1 MLFWWID
8 RNNSILC
15 HKQVIKGCRLICEGA
30 QKIEL
35 VQCRDGGPALAEESS
50 YVAELW
56 SESQWEPR
64 QFFPSWTKS
73 PEHDHILEIIT
84 FLVHVRTPLLKP
96 ASWEENPQKIVS
108 FNCKT
113 AAIQRLVTGAYGS
126 ISHEFLTCPY
136 FGGIFIAIR
145 YLIMLG
151 FFPRIFH
158 ILGAQLGPCF
168 YSVSSCEVHI
178 ISKISLVHKYKKKTS
193 QTISDNTDSF

>member
-1 MLFWWID
+1 M
-8 RNNSILC
+8 
-15 HKQVIKGCRLICEGA
+15 VICEGEHRRLSWA
-30 QKIEL
+30 QWTL
-35 VQCRDGGPALAEESS
+35 RWSS
-50 YVAELW
+50 LRQKSRTLPGYDLNLNGNHVSFFRAEL
-56 SESQWEPR
+56 
-64 QFFPSWTKS
+64 KS
-73 PEHDHILEIIT
+73 PGHDHILEIIT

-96 ASWEENPQKIVS
+96 ASWGKKPQKIVS

-158 ILGAQLGPCF
+158 ILVAQLRWCF
-168 YSVSSCEVHI
+168 CSASSCEEHII
-178 ISKISLVHKYKKKTS
+178 ISKISLEHKYEK
-193 QTISDNTDSF
+193 NL

>member
-1 MLFWWID
+1 M
-8 RNNSILC
+8 
-15 HKQVIKGCRLICEGA
+15 ICEGEHRRLSWHND
-30 QKIEL
+30 ITV
-35 VQCRDGGPALAEESS
+35 VQPSPKES
-50 YVAELW
+50 YVAGLW

-64 QFFPSWTKS
+64 QFFPCWTKS
-73 PEHDHILEIIT
+73 PDHDHILEIIT

-96 ASWEENPQKIVS
+96 ASWGKKPQKIVS

-113 AAIQRLVTGAYGS
+113 AAIQRLVTGPYGS

-158 ILGAQLGPCF
+158 ILVAQLRRCF
-168 YSVSSCEVHI
+168 CSASSCEEHII
-178 ISKISLVHKYKKKTS
+178 ISKISLEYKYKKKLYNDLWIFFDILNMYIIKFVWF
-193 QTISDNTDSF
+193 QNI